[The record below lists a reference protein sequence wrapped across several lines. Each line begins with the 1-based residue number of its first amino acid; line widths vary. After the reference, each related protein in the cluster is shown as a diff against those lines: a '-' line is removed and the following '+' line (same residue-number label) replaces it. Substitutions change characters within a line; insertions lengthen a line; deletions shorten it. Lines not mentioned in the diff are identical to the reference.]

1 MSDVLVTSSGTM
13 REISPMNGEYYKL
26 HEMQYYVGGYI
37 ETVNVGN
44 GKVLVMDEE
53 GKLKGKLPNKI
64 ATVWL
69 LTEGINDWIAGDAIL
84 IDRKHIK

>member
-13 REISPMNGEYYKL
+13 REIGPMNGKHYTLGEL
-26 HEMQYYVGGYI
+26 QHYVGGYI
-37 ETVNVGN
+37 ETVNVGD
-44 GKVLVMDEE
+44 GKVLIMDEE
-53 GKLKGKLPNKI
+53 GKQKGKLPNKI
-64 ATVWL
+64 ATGWL

>member
-13 REISPMNGEYYKL
+13 RDIEPMNGEYYKL
-26 HEMQYYVGGYI
+26 RELQHYVGGYI

-44 GKVLVMDEE
+44 GKVLIMDEE

-64 ATVWL
+64 ATGWL